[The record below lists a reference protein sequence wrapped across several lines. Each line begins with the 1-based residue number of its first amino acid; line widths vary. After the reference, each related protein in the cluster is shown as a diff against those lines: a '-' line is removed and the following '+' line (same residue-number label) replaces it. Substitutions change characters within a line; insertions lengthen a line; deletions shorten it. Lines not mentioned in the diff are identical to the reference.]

1 MKKRYLFTVL
11 PTNDLGLLTRSL
23 PVAKALQKRGY
34 TVAFSHPAK
43 APRKLIADAGFEN
56 LLPTHPLYEISF
68 NGLHWKDIFSS
79 PVVKDHHGGAW
90 AFLTELITSIPYRAA
105 PPSSEIWNMD
115 HAFAITGLLNANFIK
130 AQCEVYMN
138 VMRAAAADVVVDF
151 WNPFA
156 CIAARKL
163 GIPLI
168 TINQGDA
175 LPGSKGFIWWK
186 EKPDDIPSVVPAI
199 NKVLRSFGLK
209 EIERVEEITSG
220 DLSLV
225 TGMPET
231 DPLPG
236 DHHYIGP
243 LLWQDARMPKPA
255 WLQDMPDDK
264 PLIWLYTSNPS
275 YSGRSK
281 IFDSDKML
289 QPCFDALA
297 NEDYYVVV
305 TTGHH
310 PLPKSISV
318 PSNFMRLPYVPGL
331 FMAERSDLLI
341 HHGGYGSCQTSLYS
355 GTPSLIFPTFSE
367 RESNARRM
375 KALGAAEFVLPAEY
389 DAEVIR
395 NKVKQVIH
403 SPSYSMAA
411 ATHGRNLKSFG
422 GITKVVEMIE
432 QFTAVPVSVC
442 DERWPEFL

>member
-23 PVAKALQKRGY
+23 PVAKALQQSGHA
-34 TVAFSHPAK
+34 VVFSHPAK
-43 APRKLIADAGFEN
+43 APRKLITDAGFGN
-56 LLPTHPLYEISF
+56 ILPVHPLYEIGF
-68 NGLHWKDIFSS
+68 NGLHWKDVLSW
-79 PVVKDHHGGAW
+79 K
-90 AFLTELITSIPYRAA
+90 LIKSIPYRAA
-105 PPSSEIWNMD
+105 PASAEIWDMD

-130 AQCEVYMN
+130 AQCEVYMK

-186 EKPDDIPSVVPAI
+186 EKPNGVPSVVPAI
-199 NKVLRSFGLK
+199 NKVLRSYEME

-236 DHHYIGP
+236 GHHYIGP
-243 LLWQDARMPKPA
+243 LLWQDVRVQKPA
-255 WLQDMPDDK
+255 WLENMPDDK

-318 PSNFMRLPYVPGL
+318 PSNFMQLPYVPGL

-341 HHGGYGSCQTSLYS
+341 HHGGYGSCQTSLYC

-375 KALGAAEFVLPAEY
+375 KDLGAAEFVLPGEY
-389 DAEVIR
+389 DAVNIR
-395 NKVKQVIH
+395 AKVKQVIH
-403 SPSYSMAA
+403 SPSYNIA
-411 ATHGRNLKSFG
+411 ATTHGKNLKSFG
-422 GITKVVEMIE
+422 GIRKAVELIE
-432 QFTAVPVSVC
+432 KFSIC
-442 DERWPEFL
+442 DESWPEFR